1 MRKTVK
7 QNRSQSNYQPKR
19 ATTTRRSPRPL
30 GSKQGVADSVRTT
43 LSYSDVIS
51 LTPSSTVGQY
61 TFRGNSCF
69 DPDYT
74 SGGHQPQYYDQM
86 SLLYTRY
93 RVYGSRIA
101 VSGINEQVGAALQI
115 TVIPSSDIT
124 AFTTSTYP
132 LEHPYATPMRLLGVG
147 GLMSGSVST
156 AMATAHILGLRPREI
171 LDQDYSA
178 TIGSNPSSIWYW
190 QIVCQNLS
198 AENVLASFRVTIKY
212 DVEFYDRNLTAPST
226 TLTDPESIP
235 REKRLALAYGDKY
248 SGVEERTILN
258 RKSVDRPVVA
268 AHASRAPDSRSL
280 SAQHAISERAGPERL
295 ERVFR
300 LP

>member
-7 QNRSQSNYQPKR
+7 HNRPQSSRRSALASKKQ
-19 ATTTRRSPRPL
+19 RSPRPL
-30 GSKQGVADSVRTT
+30 GSSQGVADSTRTT
-43 LSYSDVIS
+43 LMYSDLVT
-51 LTPSSTVGQY
+51 LTPGSQIGQY

-101 VSGINEQVGAALQI
+101 VAGINEQVGSALQV

-147 GLMSGSVST
+147 GLMSGVVST
-156 AMATAHILGLRPREI
+156 AMGTARILGLRPREI

-178 TIGSNPSSIWYW
+178 ATGSNPSSIWYW
-190 QIVCQNLS
+190 QVVAQNLS
-198 AENVLASFRVTIKY
+198 AENVMTSLRVTIHY
-212 DVEFYDRNLTAPST
+212 DVEFYDRNLTSPSM
-226 TLTDPESIP
+226 TLKDPETIP
-235 REKRLALAYGDKY
+235 RDQRLELAYGTRD
-248 SGVEERTILN
+248 SGVDN
-258 RKSVDRPVVA
+258 RRNTVFNSDDRPVVD
-268 AHASRAPDSRSL
+268 AHASRGLVPRSRAPLVPVYRTG
-280 SAQHAISERAGPERL
+280 GPREC
-295 ERVFR
+295 
-300 LP
+300 